1 MRRLMHRH
9 SLTALLVL
17 LALLL
22 PCLAQAYD
30 VLILVS
36 RRDRAYEEVLRGF
49 RGTRMFTDRVVFLTD
64 YAEADVVRLVR
75 EDRPGMILAMG
86 DSALAATRK
95 IRQIPIVA
103 VMSLAIRD
111 RRNNLPNLAGIDM
124 FTAPEQYMEL
134 FQEMKK
140 YRIGVVYD
148 PAKSGWY
155 LRHAQQAAHRY
166 GIRLVLRETHSPRDT
181 MDRLASLKGEV
192 DAVWMLP
199 DTTAVTRETAEAY
212 FVFSQEAQVPVI
224 SFAGAYL
231 PLGATATVEIDRPE
245 LGRQAADLCSKALHG
260 VDAAEISF
268 VYPRKTTLQINRN
281 VLKRLGID
289 FGALDTRYLVSME

>member
-1 MRRLMHRH
+1 
-9 SLTALLVL
+9 
-17 LALLL
+17 
-22 PCLAQAYD
+22 
-30 VLILVS
+30 
-36 RRDRAYEEVLRGF
+36 
-49 RGTRMFTDRVVFLTD
+49 
-64 YAEADVVRLVR
+64 
-75 EDRPGMILAMG
+75 MILAMG
-86 DSALAATRK
+86 DNALAATRK
-95 IRQIPIVA
+95 IRQVPIVA

-124 FTAPEQYMEL
+124 FAAPEQYMDL

-155 LRHAQQAAHRY
+155 LRRAQQAAHRY